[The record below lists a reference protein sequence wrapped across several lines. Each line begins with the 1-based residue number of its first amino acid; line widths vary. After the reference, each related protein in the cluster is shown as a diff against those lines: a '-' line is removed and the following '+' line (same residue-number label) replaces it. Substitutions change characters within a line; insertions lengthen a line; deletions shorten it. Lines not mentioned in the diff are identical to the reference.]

1 MSKLNIS
8 YSQFNFDNLSIQKER
23 DIIQH
28 KKEELEKKNIQILRE
43 HKFLRDRITKL
54 EQQLKDKRDMEK
66 KFNKDIDDLNQET
79 LSLVEEIEKMANVN
93 IKFNGKEYLLS
104 CDDGQEESLKK
115 LVTFLD
121 KKYLELKEKLGNI
134 GENKLLLITSIKLI
148 DEHFDLK
155 RRIGDQKK
163 KLDNL
168 SNKFKELKTLAIEY
182 KDNKEIEIH
191 DLNEKIDAIKNI
203 EETNL
208 MYENMLDKT
217 TESLE
222 KIIKNAEMSSNTQQ

>member
-1 MSKLNIS
+1 
-8 YSQFNFDNLSIQKER
+8 
-23 DIIQH
+23 
-28 KKEELEKKNIQILRE
+28 
-43 HKFLRDRITKL
+43 
-54 EQQLKDKRDMEK
+54 
-66 KFNKDIDDLNQET
+66 
-79 LSLVEEIEKMANVN
+79 MANVN

-155 RRIGDQKK
+155 RRIGDQKI

-191 DLNEKIDAIKNI
+191 DLNEKIDAIKKNI